1 MNKLPLDLEPNFQDA
16 EFYKAL
22 AMAITLYEGAD
33 HPDLK
38 QLAEQ
43 SLDALVIAWVTTTNP
58 TEQQESMM
66 PKKQKPKKIKAR
78 NLTHLEHI
86 KRNGAGAGSHGD
98 KRKEASK
105 KACRKRITQDDE

>member
-1 MNKLPLDLEPNFQDA
+1 
-16 EFYKAL
+16 
-22 AMAITLYEGAD
+22 
-33 HPDLK
+33 
-38 QLAEQ
+38 
-43 SLDALVIAWVTTTNP
+43 
-58 TEQQESMM
+58 M
-66 PKKQKPKKIKAR
+66 PKKQKPKKIKTR

>member
-16 EFYKAL
+16 DMLKAL

-58 TEQQESMM
+58 TE
-66 PKKQKPKKIKAR
+66 
-78 NLTHLEHI
+78 H
-86 KRNGAGAGSHGD
+86 
-98 KRKEASK
+98 
-105 KACRKRITQDDE
+105 